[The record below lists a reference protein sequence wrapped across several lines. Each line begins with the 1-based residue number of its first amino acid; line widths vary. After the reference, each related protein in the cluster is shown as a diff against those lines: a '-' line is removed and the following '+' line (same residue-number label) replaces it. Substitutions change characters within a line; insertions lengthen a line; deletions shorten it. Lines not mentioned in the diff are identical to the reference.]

1 MNWPKGKKK
10 SETRP
15 RRVRNFLSQ
24 PFSVAE
30 VFSGIPGQYVPVDK
44 TVDDFEKLLNGDY
57 DDLPEQAFLLVG
69 TIEDA
74 INKAKKI
81 EAES

>member
-1 MNWPKGKKK
+1 M
-10 SETRP
+10 
-15 RRVRNFLSQ
+15 
-24 PFSVAE
+24 
-30 VFSGIPGQYVPVDK
+30 
-44 TVDDFEKLLNGDY
+44 NGDY